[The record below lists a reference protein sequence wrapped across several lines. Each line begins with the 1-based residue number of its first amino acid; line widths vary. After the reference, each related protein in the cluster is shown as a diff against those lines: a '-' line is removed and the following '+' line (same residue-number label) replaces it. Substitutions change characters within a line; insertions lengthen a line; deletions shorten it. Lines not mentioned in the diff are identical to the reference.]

1 MLALSD
7 SNDRSRYMSPDTPI
21 RLEYERPP
29 LIEQAISV
37 GFEPLAGFRIVD
49 YGLFWSQIA
58 SEFPEV
64 SSEAALDN
72 PTELFEGVRPSSISF
87 NLLAAPPMP
96 RAMFRSGDGEL
107 VQIQPDRF
115 GFNWA
120 KEGEREYPRSEAVMA
135 RFEKLFERFLEF
147 VKDQNLGEFVMRQC
161 ELTNLNI
168 IPVPDFGVS
177 YGDITRALNLD
188 PLDLGLN
195 YLVAE
200 TYIRNRQHRI
210 VETDGTPI
218 GRLHTAISPVISN
231 ADNSQAFRLEFTA
244 RSAPT
249 VRTIEQ
255 ARRFFGV
262 ARNAINGA
270 FDALVSDDMKRKWGA
285 K

>member
-1 MLALSD
+1 
-7 SNDRSRYMSPDTPI
+7 MSPDTPI

-37 GFEPLAGFRIVD
+37 GFDPLAGFRIVD
-49 YGLFWSQIA
+49 YGLFWSKIA
-58 SEFPEV
+58 AEYPEV
-64 SSEAALDN
+64 SNEAPLDN
-72 PTELFEGVRPSSISF
+72 PTELFEGVRPSGISF
-87 NLLAAPPMP
+87 NVLAAPPMP
-96 RAMFRSGDGEL
+96 RAMFRSGDGGL
-107 VQIQPDRF
+107 VQVQPDRF

-120 KEGEREYPRSEAVMA
+120 KEGDREYPRSEAVMV
-135 RFEKLFERFLEF
+135 RFENLFDRFLVF
-147 VKDQNLGEFVMRQC
+147 VKEQQLGEVVLRQC

-168 IPVPDFGVS
+168 IPVSDFGTS
-177 YGDITRALNLD
+177 YSDITRALRID

-249 VRTIEQ
+249 IRTIEQ
-255 ARRFFGV
+255 MRRFFAV

-270 FDALVSDDMKRKWGA
+270 FDALVADEMKRKWGA